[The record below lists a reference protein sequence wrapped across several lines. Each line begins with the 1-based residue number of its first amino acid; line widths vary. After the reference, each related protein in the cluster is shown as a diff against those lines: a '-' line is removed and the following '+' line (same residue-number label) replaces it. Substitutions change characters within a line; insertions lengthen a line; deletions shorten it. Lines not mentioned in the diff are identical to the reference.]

1 KSRPQSQPPQH
12 PAPPQTA
19 RKGSPPAACA
29 AILHQLHPHAAAPAA
44 LHDQA
49 SRSPSAEDGQAQ
61 RSLQAPCIQGAG
73 SQHANAAIQHQS
85 NHQPPLQ
92 HNQQAADA
100 PTLHH
105 PAIQPQPAI
114 RSRANPTPPQSP
126 QPQPEPRGPYP
137 AAPLD
142 PQPPNPRQNPPPQ
155 NPRCGTPVPPQPQP
169 GRQQT
174 APPPPR
180 HDPNTHA
187 LLRSPIC

>member
-1 KSRPQSQPPQH
+1 
-12 PAPPQTA
+12 
-19 RKGSPPAACA
+19 
-29 AILHQLHPHAAAPAA
+29 AAPAA
-44 LHDQA
+44 PHDQA
-49 SRSPSAEDGQAQ
+49 SRSPSAEDGQVQ

-114 RSRANPTPPQSP
+114 RSRAKAALPKPPKAK
-126 QPQPEPRGPYP
+126 PETRGPYP
-137 AAPLD
+137 VGPLAP
-142 PQPPNPRQNPPPQ
+142 QTPNPRQNATAP
-155 NPRCGTPVPPQPQP
+155 NPRCGTSVPPQHQTGPQ
-169 GRQQT
+169 QN
-174 APPPPR
+174 APRSAR

-187 LLRSPIC
+187 LLRSPICKAPQQPQLQPAPNNRPIRKRGSSTEDGQSGCADLAVRL